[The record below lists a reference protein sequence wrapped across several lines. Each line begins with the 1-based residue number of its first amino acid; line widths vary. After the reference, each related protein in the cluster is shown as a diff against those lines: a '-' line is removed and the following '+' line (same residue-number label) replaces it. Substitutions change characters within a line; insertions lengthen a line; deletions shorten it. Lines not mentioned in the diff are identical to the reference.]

1 MVAVLGTY
9 CTPQRPSEMREDDAM
24 LRWREPSPTGI
35 VPEPT
40 ECVMTYIDPSFVPP
54 EPVDPW
60 RRWTVLVSRAI
71 TFLVYLYVVAV
82 EIILGLGFFLLLLGA
97 NPSSGFVEWVY
108 RSLDR
113 TMAPFRG
120 IFEPIELG
128 VTSNDVPSILETS
141 VLFAMIVYAIVG
153 MAIHALLSWLN
164 GRLRRIETE
173 EETYRRNQAL
183 AQAVVAARQPAP
195 AAQQQP
201 TTPQPPPGQYP
212 PAPPAPPR

>member
-1 MVAVLGTY
+1 MTQPVQQPVPQYVQPYVA
-9 CTPQRPSEMREDDAM
+9 
-24 LRWREPSPTGI
+24 
-35 VPEPT
+35 
-40 ECVMTYIDPSFVPP
+40 P

-60 RRWTVLVSRAI
+60 RRWAVMVSRAI

-173 EETYRRNQAL
+173 EDAYRRNQAIT
-183 AQAVVAARQPAP
+183 QAVAAAQRPAQPAS
-195 AAQQQP
+195 
-201 TTPQPPPGQYP
+201 PQPPAPPTAYP
-212 PAPPAPPR
+212 PAPPG